1 MENAVG
7 QQKLKSIVVY
17 VLERDMQ
24 VHLALYV
31 LIYVVFTLMK
41 IFFKVDWPSVNEV
54 KAGVKAKEDDKK
66 NKTSQK
72 ELTIREASL
81 LISYRKH

>member
-7 QQKLKSIVVY
+7 QQKLKSIVVH

-41 IFFKVDWPSVNEV
+41 IFLKVDWPSVNEV

-66 NKTSQK
+66 KRYKN
-72 ELTIREASL
+72 ELTIRETSL
-81 LISYRKH
+81 LICYHRH